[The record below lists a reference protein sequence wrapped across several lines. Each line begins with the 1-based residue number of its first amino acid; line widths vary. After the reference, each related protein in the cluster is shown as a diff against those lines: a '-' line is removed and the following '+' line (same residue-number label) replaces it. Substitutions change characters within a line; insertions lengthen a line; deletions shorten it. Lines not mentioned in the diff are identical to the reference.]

1 MRIKTIL
8 PTAAFIVAF
17 VFSAAFANLF
27 VDKSVS
33 TDALLVSNDNL
44 RKQQQILNFLEQD
57 RQYGR
62 ELSRDLRSLTN
73 EDENIGEETA
83 TLKLVRKM
91 RRLDDSAM
99 PLDFRTAWENH
110 VRAWEDYADSLHRSS
125 HNSEHEIFGEESS
138 EGVGQTSEINR
149 TYRVLVRVARQ
160 HGVDFPY

>member
-8 PTAAFIVAF
+8 STAAFIVTF

-33 TDALLVSNDNL
+33 VDSPLISKSSWH
-44 RKQQQILNFLEQD
+44 KQQQILNFLEQD

-62 ELSRDLRSLTN
+62 ELRRDLRSRAI
-73 EDENIGEETA
+73 EDENIREETA
-83 TLKLVRKM
+83 TLKLARNM
-91 RRLDDSAM
+91 RRMDDSDL
-99 PLDFRTAWENH
+99 PSDFRSAWENH
-110 VRAWEDYADSLHRSS
+110 VRAWEDYADSLHRSN
-125 HNSEHEIFGEESS
+125 HDSEHETFDEESS
-138 EGVGQTSEINR
+138 ESVGQTSEINQ